1 MIKLSFKDIEDLY
14 INICDGK
21 IQMNLYNYFQQQLY
35 YHIYYDQPVVTKD
48 TLFDHVIL

>member
-21 IQMNLYNYFQQQLY
+21 IQMNLYIQLFY
-35 YHIYYDQPVVTKD
+35 YLGTQNKRKFTIHYC
-48 TLFDHVIL
+48 

>member
-35 YHIYYDQPVVTKD
+35 
-48 TLFDHVIL
+48 